1 MLKTLGG
8 SSRQSLLSMRAALD
22 SKLKDLS
29 HPAAIEFAADLFTV
43 LTVLSSSVGVRR
55 ALTDNSRD
63 ASSKAEL
70 ISNLFGK
77 NIGAPAQALIANAA
91 SLRWSSPAELA
102 DAIEQLAVEAEASAA
117 EKNNELEKLEDQL
130 FDFTRVL
137 IANPDL
143 RQALNTSADSDAGKV
158 ALLEAV
164 VKSKYANSTINL
176 LRRVVVLRRGRSID
190 STLTTYSHYVSTR
203 KDRLVAH
210 IKSAIALSDAQR
222 SKLVA
227 ALTKQMGKEIH
238 VNIEIDPKVLGGI
251 SIRYADD
258 VIDGTVFNRLA
269 EAGRALV
276 S

>member
-8 SSRQSLLSMRAALD
+8 SSRQSLLSMRVALD

-29 HPAAIEFAADLFTV
+29 HPAAIEFAADLFTI

-63 ASSKAEL
+63 ASSKVEL
-70 ISNLFGK
+70 IANLFGK
-77 NIGAPAQALIANAA
+77 NIGASAQALIANAA

-137 IANPDL
+137 IANPEL

-164 VKSKYANSTINL
+164 IKSKYADSTLNL

-222 SKLVA
+222 SKLIA
-227 ALTKQMGKEIH
+227 ALTKQMGKEVH

-251 SIRYADD
+251 SIRYAND

>member
-1 MLKTLGG
+1 MLKTLGS
-8 SSRQSLLSMRAALD
+8 SSRQSLLSLRSALD
-22 SKLKDLS
+22 SKLKDLPQ
-29 HPAAIEFAADLFTV
+29 PAAIEFATDLFTV

-77 NIGAPAQALIANAA
+77 NIGAPAQALMASAS
-91 SLRWSSPAELA
+91 SLRWSNPAELA
-102 DAIEQLAVEAEASAA
+102 DAIERLAVEAEASAA

-137 IANPDL
+137 VANPDL

-158 ALLEAV
+158 ALLEVV
-164 VKSKYANSTINL
+164 VKGKYATSTLNL

-203 KDRLVAH
+203 RDRLVALV
-210 IKSAIALSDAQR
+210 KSAVVLSDVQR
-222 SKLVA
+222 NKLVA
-227 ALTKQMGKEIH
+227 ALTKQMGKEVHI
-238 VNIEIDPKVLGGI
+238 NIEIDPKVLGGI

-258 VIDGTVFNRLA
+258 VIDGTISNRLA

>member
-1 MLKTLGG
+1 MLKTLGS
-8 SSRQSLLSMRAALD
+8 SSRQSLLSLRAALD
-22 SKLKDLS
+22 SKLKDL
-29 HPAAIEFAADLFTV
+29 PQLAAIEFATDLFTV

-77 NIGAPAQALIANAA
+77 NIGAQAQALIASAS
-91 SLRWSSPAELA
+91 SLRWSNPAELA
-102 DAIEQLAVEAEASAA
+102 DAIERLAVEAEASAA

-137 IANPDL
+137 VANPDL

-164 VKSKYANSTINL
+164 VQGKYANSTLNL

-203 KDRLVAH
+203 RDRLVAH
-210 IKSAIALSDAQR
+210 VKSAVVLSDVQR
-222 SKLVA
+222 IKLVA
-227 ALTKQMGKEIH
+227 ALTKQMGKEVH

-258 VIDGTVFNRLA
+258 VIDGTIFNRLVQ
-269 EAGRALV
+269 AGRALV

>member
-8 SSRQSLLSMRAALD
+8 SSRQSLLSLRAGLD

-29 HPAAIEFAADLFTV
+29 HPAAIEFATDLFTV

-77 NIGAPAQALIANAA
+77 NIGAPAQALMASAS
-91 SLRWSSPAELA
+91 SLRWSNPAELA
-102 DAIEQLAVEAEASAA
+102 DAIERLAVEAEASAA

-137 IANPDL
+137 VANPDL

-164 VKSKYANSTINL
+164 VKGKYANSTLNL

-203 KDRLVAH
+203 RDRLVAH
-210 IKSAIALSDAQR
+210 VKSAVVLSDVQR
-222 SKLVA
+222 NKLVA
-227 ALTKQMGKEIH
+227 ALTKQMGKEVH

-258 VIDGTVFNRLA
+258 VIDGTIFNRLA

>member
-70 ISNLFGK
+70 IANLFGK

-158 ALLEAV
+158 ALLQAV
-164 VKSKYANSTINL
+164 VKGKYANSTINL

-203 KDRLVAH
+203 KDRLVVH

-227 ALTKQMGKEIH
+227 ALTKQMGKEVH

>member
-1 MLKTLGG
+1 MLKTLGS
-8 SSRQSLLSMRAALD
+8 SSRQSLLSLRAALD
-22 SKLKDLS
+22 SKLKDLPQ
-29 HPAAIEFAADLFTV
+29 PAAIEFATDLFTV

-77 NIGAPAQALIANAA
+77 NIGAQAQALITSAS
-91 SLRWSSPAELA
+91 SLRWSNPAELA
-102 DAIEQLAVEAEASAA
+102 DAIERLAVEAEASAA

-137 IANPDL
+137 VANPDL

-164 VKSKYANSTINL
+164 VKGKYANSTLNL

-203 KDRLVAH
+203 RDRLVAH
-210 IKSAIALSDAQR
+210 VKSAVVLSDVQR
-222 SKLVA
+222 IKLVA
-227 ALTKQMGKEIH
+227 ALTKQMGKEVH

-258 VIDGTVFNRLA
+258 VIDGTIFNRLVQ
-269 EAGRALV
+269 AGRALV

>member
-158 ALLEAV
+158 ALLEEV
-164 VKSKYANSTINL
+164 VKGKYANSTINL

-227 ALTKQMGKEIH
+227 ALTKQMGKEVH

>member
-77 NIGAPAQALIANAA
+77 NIGAPTQALIANAA

-227 ALTKQMGKEIH
+227 ALTKQMGKEVH

>member
-227 ALTKQMGKEIH
+227 ALTKQMGKEVH